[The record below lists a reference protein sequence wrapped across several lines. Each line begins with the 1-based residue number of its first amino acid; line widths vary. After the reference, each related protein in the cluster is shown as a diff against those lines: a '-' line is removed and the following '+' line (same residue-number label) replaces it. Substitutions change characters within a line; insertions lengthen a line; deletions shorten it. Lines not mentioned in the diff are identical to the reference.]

1 MQLILLKMC
10 KFVNIFEYLYNYCMK
25 LSAKDLIKLL
35 LSKENMTQ
43 KELASLIT
51 DKTGK
56 KITQDGLS
64 RKLNR
69 DTITYHEV
77 LTIVDTLG
85 YDIYVEQRKKGV

>member
-1 MQLILLKMC
+1 MC
-10 KFVNIFEYLYNYCMK
+10 IFVNMFRYLYNYCMK

-43 KELASLIT
+43 KELASIIT
-51 DKTGK
+51 NNTGK

-69 DTITYHEV
+69 DTITYREV
-77 LTIVDTLG
+77 SAIIDILG
-85 YDIYVEQRKKGV
+85 YEIKVEPK